1 ERPHGAANMRI
12 AGLDAALAE
21 NFKHNNGIAGDGGGR
36 RNRAAHDDCVGIT
49 DSPVSDDLDVW
60 AERTARLSR
69 APRHQSRPQ
78 VEGYLVMRDGS
89 AGHGDR
95 LEPVEL
101 VTHLLPLLPREEF
114 SQRYRFVE
122 GNAHGDAHS

>member
-1 ERPHGAANMRI
+1 
-12 AGLDAALAE
+12 
-21 NFKHNNGIAGDGGGR
+21 
-36 RNRAAHDDCVGIT
+36 
-49 DSPVSDDLDVW
+49 
-60 AERTARLSR
+60 
-69 APRHQSRPQ
+69 
-78 VEGYLVMRDGS
+78 MRDGS

-122 GNAHGDAHS
+122 GNTHGDAHSMAG